1 MDQNEKKKEPKR
13 KGLSPELV
21 SALTFGMM
29 LRNYQ
34 TDIPVKDKT
43 KKPKNK

>member
-1 MDQNEKKKEPKR
+1 MDQKEKKKEPKR
-13 KGLSPELV
+13 KVLSPELV

-29 LRNYQ
+29 LRDYQ
-34 TDIPVKDKT
+34 TDIPVKEKT

>member
-1 MDQNEKKKEPKR
+1 ME
-13 KGLSPELV
+13 LSPELM